1 MNCKFLYLKPSRV
14 ILEKIW
20 PFWVAFFLSIGFLI
34 GLTCCGDVRRK
45 SPHNMILLSGFTI
58 AEGIMLGLATS
69 TYTKGE
75 VLLGIIQKFRT
86 KSKIGCLAN
95 SITYLKE
102 YLKSFKYCVIFESYT
117 SFFSCWNMCDC
128 CFGPYHFC
136 VSNQVW
142 FYNVQWNSFRTPFMP
157 HDFWNLLCHFPG

>member
-1 MNCKFLYLKPSRV
+1 MGIFFIPAVKTYTTH
-14 ILEKIW
+14 EIW

-75 VLLGIIQKFRT
+75 VLLGIIQKFRIR
-86 KSKIGCLAN
+86 S
-95 SITYLKE
+95 SILKN
-102 YLKSFKYCVIFESYT
+102 I
-117 SFFSCWNMCDC
+117 
-128 CFGPYHFC
+128 
-136 VSNQVW
+136 
-142 FYNVQWNSFRTPFMP
+142 
-157 HDFWNLLCHFPG
+157 